1 MLALG
6 IKQNMLIKNK
16 KVQLSEIFTSIE
28 GEGIFFGTKTMFI
41 RMAGC
46 HLKCYW
52 CDTDYAL
59 SMNSGKCYSIN
70 EVKKMIK
77 KKLTKNTYKINFTGG
92 EPLIQYDIV
101 KDLARFVKEE
111 IGLRT
116 YLESSCY
123 DFNRF
128 GEVLPYFDIC
138 KIEFKMKDS
147 NVVEKKYYSNLLKN
161 EMECLKMAINS
172 NKITFVKIVVSKY
185 SNFDEFKELI
195 DNIFHTV
202 CAQSLAGFII
212 QPTTKIDEPTVDS
225 LLKFY
230 DLVYPKYNDVRIIP
244 QLHKVIG
251 AS

>member
-1 MLALG
+1 
-6 IKQNMLIKNK
+6 MLIKDK

-59 SMNSGKCYSIN
+59 PMHSGNSYSLN

-77 KKLTKNTYKINFTGG
+77 EKLTKNTYKINFTGG

-101 KDLARFVKEE
+101 KDLARFIKEE

-116 YLESSCY
+116 YIESSCY

-128 GEVLPYFDIC
+128 GKVLPYFDIC
-138 KIEFKMKDS
+138 KIEFKMMDS
-147 NVVEKKYYSNLLKN
+147 NVVQKEHYNNLLKN
-161 EMECLKMAINS
+161 EIECLKMAIKY
-172 NKITFVKIVVSKY
+172 NKITFIKIVVSKY
-185 SNFDEFKELI
+185 TNVDEFNDLI
-195 DNIFHTV
+195 DNVFSTIN
-202 CAQSLAGFII
+202 AESLAGFII
-212 QPTTKIDEPTVDS
+212 QPTTKIDEPPVES

-230 DLVYPKYNDVRIIP
+230 DLVYPKYNNVRIIP

>member
-1 MLALG
+1 
-6 IKQNMLIKNK
+6 MLIKDK

-28 GEGIFFGTKTMFI
+28 GEGIFFGTKTLFI

-59 SMNSGKCYSIN
+59 PMNSGNSYSIN

-77 KKLTKNTYKINFTGG
+77 EKLTKNTYKINFTGG
-92 EPLIQYDIV
+92 EPLIQYDTV
-101 KDLARFVKEE
+101 KNLARFVKEE
-111 IGLRT
+111 LGLRT
-116 YLESSCY
+116 YIESSCY

-128 GEVLPYFDIC
+128 GQVLPYFDIC

-147 NVVEKKYYSNLLKN
+147 KVVKNEYYNNLLKN
-161 EMECLKMAINS
+161 EMECLKMAIKN
-172 NKITFVKIVVSKY
+172 NKITFIKIVVSNY
-185 SNFDEFKELI
+185 TDINEFSELRDI
-195 DNIFHTV
+195 IFSTIN
-202 CAQSLAGFII
+202 AESLAGFII

-230 DLVYPKYNDVRIIP
+230 DLIYPKYNNVRIIP
-244 QLHKVIG
+244 QLHKIIG

>member
-1 MLALG
+1 MH
-6 IKQNMLIKNK
+6 IKDK

-46 HLKCYW
+46 HLRCYW

-59 SMNSGKCYSIN
+59 PMHSGNSYSLN

-77 KKLTKNTYKINFTGG
+77 EKLTRNTYKINFTGG

-101 KDLARFVKEE
+101 RDLARFIKEE

-116 YLESSCY
+116 YIESSCY

-128 GEVLPYFDIC
+128 GKVLPYFDIC

-147 NVVEKKYYSNLLKN
+147 NVVQKEHYNNLLKN
-161 EMECLKMAINS
+161 EMECLKIAIKKK
-172 NKITFVKIVVSKY
+172 KITFIKIVVSKY
-185 SNFDEFKELI
+185 TNVDEFSYLI
-195 DNIFHTV
+195 DNIFSTIN
-202 CAQSLAGFII
+202 AESLAGFII
-212 QPTTKIDEPTVDS
+212 QPTTKIDEPTVES

-230 DLVYPKYNDVRIIP
+230 DLVYPKYNNVRIIP

>member
-1 MLALG
+1 
-6 IKQNMLIKNK
+6 MLINDK

-28 GEGIFFGTKTMFI
+28 GEGIFFGTKTLFI

-46 HLKCYW
+46 HLKCHW
-52 CDTDYAL
+52 CDTGYAL
-59 SMNSGKCYSIN
+59 PMNSGNSYSLN
-70 EVKKMIK
+70 DVKNMIRE
-77 KKLTKNTYKINFTGG
+77 KLTKNTYKINFTGG

-101 KDLARFVKEE
+101 KDLARFIKEE

-116 YLESSCY
+116 YIESSCY

-128 GEVLPYFDIC
+128 NEVLPYFDIC

-147 NVVEKKYYSNLLKN
+147 NVVKKEHYNNLLKN
-161 EMECLKMAINS
+161 EMECLKMAIKN
-172 NKITFVKIVVSKY
+172 NKITFIKIVVSNY
-185 SNFDEFKELI
+185 TNVEEFSELI
-195 DNIFHTV
+195 YDIFGTIN
-202 CAQSLAGFII
+202 AESLAGFII
-212 QPTTKIDEPTVDS
+212 QPTTKINEPTVES

>member
-1 MLALG
+1 MLT
-6 IKQNMLIKNK
+6 KDK

-28 GEGIFFGTKTMFI
+28 GEGIFFGTKTMFV

-46 HLKCYW
+46 HLRCYW
-52 CDTDYAL
+52 CDTGYAL
-59 SMNSGKCYSIN
+59 SLTSGNSYHID

-77 KKLTKNTYKINFTGG
+77 ENLKENTYKINFTGG
-92 EPLIQYDIV
+92 EPLIQYRAV
-101 KDLARFVKEE
+101 KELARFVKEE

-116 YLESSCY
+116 YIESSCY

-128 GEVLPYFDIC
+128 NEILPYFDIC

-147 NVVEKKYYSNLLKN
+147 MVVEPEHYYNLLEN
-161 EMECLKMAINS
+161 ELECLKIAIKN
-172 NKITFVKIVVSKY
+172 NKITYIKIVVS
-185 SNFDEFKELI
+185 NNTDINEFKKLI
-195 DNIFHTV
+195 DTIFSIIH
-202 CAQSLAGFII
+202 AESLAGFII
-212 QPTTKIDEPTVDS
+212 QPTTKIDEPTVDN

-230 DLVYPKYNDVRIIP
+230 DLIYPRYNDVRVIP